1 MTFNLT
7 SIGALLLA
15 FTLGLVLHPVIRSVV
30 RDLNMKH
37 KSRRFDRAVKTVE
50 AAGYSVD
57 LIVVPS
63 TDTPVEDDTDMTQD
77 LYWANRPASPADW
90 LTDSSQQPVKTVADS
105 DRITWQ
111 NA

>member
-63 TDTPVEDDTDMTQD
+63 TDTPVEDTDLTQD
-77 LYWANRPASPADW
+77 LYWANRPSSPADW
-90 LTDSSQQPVKTVADS
+90 LTDSSQQIADS